1 MDTVQ
6 NGVCKQ
12 PTGDRYS
19 MNSQLPPEPPAYD
32 IDSDTKD
39 LLTMVI
45 EYAVQVARM
54 QTDDNAQLEIR
65 ALLDEVCERFQLV
78 TEETEYDIEELDN
91 GDILWRLIGSKTTE
105 QSPKPLTLVTDNTNV
120 TQFPG
125 TTNNDNPT
133 TDT

>member
-1 MDTVQ
+1 
-6 NGVCKQ
+6 
-12 PTGDRYS
+12 

-91 GDILWRLIGSKTTE
+91 GDILWRLIGSKTPE
-105 QSPKPLTLVTDNTNV
+105 NAPKPLTLVTDNTNV

>member
-19 MNSQLPPEPPAYD
+19 MNSQLPPEPPVYD